1 MDKMLTSMIKEAPK
15 GSAFYEMLMEL
26 EEDEKY
32 GLIKDILNPY
42 AGNMF
47 VTPKEVDA
55 VIDRLTNIIANA
67 INIALHPGV
76 DGGDINR
83 YAY

>member
-1 MDKMLTSMIKEAPK
+1 MAQEADK
-15 GSAFYEMLMEL
+15 GSAFYEMLIEL
-26 EEDEKY
+26 EDDEKY
-32 GLIKDILNPY
+32 GLIKDILSPY

-67 INIALHPGV
+67 VNIALHPGV
-76 DGGDINR
+76 DTGDINK

>member
-1 MDKMLTSMIKEAPK
+1 MAREAPQ
-15 GSAFYEMLMEL
+15 GSEFFEMLAQL
-26 EEDEKY
+26 EDEEKY
-32 GLIKDILNPY
+32 GLIKEILNPY

-67 INIALHPGV
+67 LNIALHPGV
-76 DGGDINR
+76 EGGDINK